1 MARAGPFGPA
11 FRIGRFGT
19 LPAVPRTLTLDGD
32 LIAIDCQM
40 SGMDDLV
47 AAYVVPGET
56 VAVIETGPATVA
68 KNLTEGLAS
77 LGIGPEDVGYF
88 VGSHIHLDHAGGA
101 GDLVDVFPKATIVV
115 HAEGAR
121 HMVDP
126 EKLMRSAYRVF
137 GSRLDELFGPLRPVP
152 SDRLLAVDEGDSLD
166 LGRGRI
172 LKIFYAPGHARHH
185 IAVQDSETGV
195 LFVGDSMGVYLP
207 EAGVVRPATPPP
219 DFDLPL
225 SLQTLDRYRELGPS
239 GMYLTHFGKA
249 PADRDLL
256 AQARER
262 LVRFGEIIEEALRE
276 SDDLDFLTERLM
288 ERTRDDY
295 AEVWA
300 NPELTAKFEALNAFT
315 SSAAGY
321 LRYFQTRDA

>member
-1 MARAGPFGPA
+1 M
-11 FRIGRFGT
+11 
-19 LPAVPRTLTLDGD
+19 PRTIPLDGD

-47 AAYVVPGET
+47 AAFVVPGET

-68 KNLTEGLAS
+68 KNLTDGLAA
-77 LGIGPEDVGYF
+77 LGIGPDDVGYF

-115 HAEGAR
+115 HTEGAR
-121 HMVDP
+121 HMIDP
-126 EKLMRSAYRVF
+126 SKLMKSAYRVF
-137 GSRLDELFGPLRPVP
+137 GPKLDDLFGPLRPVP
-152 SDRLLAVDEGDSLD
+152 SDRLLAVDEGDRLD
-166 LGRGRI
+166 LGKGRT
-172 LKIFYAPGHARHH
+172 LSIFYAPGHARHH

-207 EAGVVRPATPPP
+207 EAGVIRPATPPP

-225 SLQTLDRYRELGPS
+225 ALQTLDRYKEIDPTGL
-239 GMYLTHFGKA
+239 YLTHFGPA
-249 PADRDLL
+249 PAGGDLL
-256 AQARER
+256 ARSRER
-262 LVRFGEIIEEALRE
+262 LVRFGDIIRDALRE
-276 SDDLDFLTERLM
+276 SDDLDFLTERLI
-288 ERTRDDY
+288 EETRDDY

-300 NPELTAKFEALNAFT
+300 DPQLQAKFESLNAFK

-321 LRYFQTRDA
+321 LRYFQTQDV